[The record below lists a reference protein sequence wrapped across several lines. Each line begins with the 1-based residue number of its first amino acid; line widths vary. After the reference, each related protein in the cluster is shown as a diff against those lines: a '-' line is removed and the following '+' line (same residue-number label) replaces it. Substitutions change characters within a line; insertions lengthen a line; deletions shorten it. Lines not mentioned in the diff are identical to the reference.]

1 MQSIMNY
8 LPHISLNMLNIED
21 IFNKYG
27 NVMQD
32 SLETAEVNE
41 KMN

>member
-8 LPHISLNMLNIED
+8 LPYFFLNMLNIEES
-21 IFNKYG
+21 INKCG
-27 NVMQD
+27 NCMQH
-32 SLETAEVNE
+32 SQEAAEENE